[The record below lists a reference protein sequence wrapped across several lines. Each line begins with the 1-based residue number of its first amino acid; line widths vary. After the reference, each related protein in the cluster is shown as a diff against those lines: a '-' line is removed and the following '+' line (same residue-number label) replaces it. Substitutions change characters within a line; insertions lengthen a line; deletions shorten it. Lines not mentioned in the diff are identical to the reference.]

1 MKKVYLMVYL
11 NYIMKIVSSISN
23 LKEVMDILSS
33 VTNEAKLEFEPD
45 GLRVRAID
53 SARIAMVD
61 LFVPKE
67 AFELYDVQEKS
78 EVSVELEKI
87 RNVIRLPS
95 GSDNINMS
103 ITGNK
108 IKFVL
113 GSLTKTISTLDT
125 FVNSPKLPTVD
136 PKNSVVL
143 KKAEL
148 ERVLKAAND
157 VRDSIR
163 FTLDDKRFEAS
174 SQSDSEEVDLILE
187 AENLVELKV
196 QESASSSYPL
206 DYLTK
211 IIRSVNFS
219 ENLKLAFN
227 NDYPLVIEF
236 KILEA
241 DATKTAR
248 FLLAPRIE

>member
-1 MKKVYLMVYL
+1 MVYL
-11 NYIMKIVSSISN
+11 NYIMKLVSSISN
-23 LKEVMDILSS
+23 LKEVVDILSS

-45 GLRVRAID
+45 GLRVRAVD

-61 LFVPKE
+61 LYVPKE
-67 AFELYDVQEKS
+67 VFELYDVPEKS

-87 RNVIRLPS
+87 RSVIRLPS
-95 GSDNINMS
+95 GSESINMS

-108 IKFVL
+108 IKFIM

-125 FVNSPKLPTVD
+125 FVNSLKLPTVD
-136 PKNSVVL
+136 PKNSVVM

-148 ERVLKAAND
+148 ERVLRAAND

-163 FTLDDKRFEAS
+163 FSLNDKRFEAS

-187 AENLVELKV
+187 AQDLVELNA
-196 QESASSSYPL
+196 QESVSSSYPL

-236 KILEA
+236 TIVERE
-241 DATKTAR
+241 ATKTAR